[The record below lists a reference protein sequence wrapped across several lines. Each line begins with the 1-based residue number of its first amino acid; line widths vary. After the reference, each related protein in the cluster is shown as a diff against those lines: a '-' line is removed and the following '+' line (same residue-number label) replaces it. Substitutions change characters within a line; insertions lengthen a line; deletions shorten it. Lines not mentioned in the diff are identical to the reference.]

1 MSNAARPAI
10 PAEEFE
16 ERRRRLRE
24 KMVVEQIDVFVA
36 YSDDRATFGQQHARY
51 LFDYQPHFEPALSV
65 VPLEGT
71 AFIATGPESE
81 EFVRATSHCRD
92 VRIVDA
98 FTHPDEE
105 YPYLT
110 VHKVADVLRSLGGAG
125 RVLRRIAVAG
135 GDAMSCKVWNALV
148 AASGAE
154 LVDGERLILGLR
166 AIKSASEVAVIR
178 EAYRIAEA
186 GTLAALAAVGSGVTE
201 RQIAAEA
208 EHAMRSL
215 GSEGMGIDTIVG
227 SGRDNTFA
235 ILSRTTHRRVQK
247 GEHVLITLAPR
258 YEGYHGAI
266 GRVAAVG
273 DVDDRIERAVAVAIR
288 SQEATAAAMRP
299 GIAGAELDA
308 IARGICRE
316 AGLERHFAYSGI
328 HSTGVVE
335 FEPPILTSNFTEP
348 LSEGMVFSI
357 DIPIFFA
364 PWGGLRV
371 EDGFLVTTAGAEA
384 LQSLGKEIHRAS

>member
-1 MSNAARPAI
+1 MSDAARPAI
-10 PAEEFE
+10 PVEEFH

-24 KMVVEQIDVFVA
+24 KMAADGIDVFVA

-51 LFDYQPHFEPALSV
+51 LFDYQPHFEPALCV

-81 EFVRATSHCRD
+81 EFVRATSRCRD

-110 VHKVADVLRSLGGAG
+110 VHKLADVLHSLVGG

-135 GDAMSCKVWNALV
+135 GDAMPGKVWNALV
-148 AASGAE
+148 AVGGADI
-154 LVDGERLILGLR
+154 VDGERLILGLR
-166 AIKSASEVAVIR
+166 AVKSASEVAVIR

-186 GTLAALAAVGSGVTE
+186 GTLAALKAVGSGVTE
-201 RQIAAEA
+201 REIAAEA
-208 EHAMRSL
+208 EHAMRRQ

-235 ILSRTTHRRVQK
+235 ILSRTTHRRVRK
-247 GEHVLITLAPR
+247 GDHVLITLAPR

-273 DVDDRIERAVAVAIR
+273 DIDERIEQAVAVAIR

-299 GIAGAELDA
+299 GVTGAELDA
-308 IARGICRE
+308 IARGVCRE

-335 FEPPILTSNFTEP
+335 FEPPILTSHFNAP

-384 LQSLGKEIHRAS
+384 LQSLGKEIHRAA